1 MGRNFVSCAAA
12 LYAGLSS
19 VAALTPE
26 GMISANRY
34 GDAVP
39 NPTGDFALL
48 TVNKYSFEKRKS
60 TTKWAKL
67 DLKTGNISDWE
78 GDTGVSEFVFI
89 GPSSSS
95 ILYVNGSNAQDDG
108 GVSLYFGDALA
119 IRDAK
124 LVASIPAPLSG
135 LKAALTPSGDI
146 NFLLSGQAYPNGTAY
161 NEKLATKP
169 ASAARIYT
177 SLYPRL
183 WDHWLTPQKNA
194 VFGGVLKK
202 GAAPS
207 NGTYATGSSYSFDG
221 KLTNYVT
228 GICNATCAESP
239 VDNEGDETDYDLAPD
254 GSKLVFRSKD
264 IDLPLSNYTS
274 TPLYLVPFTGTSE
287 DAVLLNP
294 RGAAPYT
301 DAQGYS
307 TTPKFSPKGDKIAYF
322 QQNGIN
328 YESDRRILYIANPDA
343 KNAEITKLAGKWD
356 RSPASLAWA
365 KDGQTLF
372 VQASDLGR
380 DRIFSVP
387 TTAKDD
393 FVPKNITDEG
403 TPAGFHVIP
412 SGILVSDSKIWSSR
426 DIYTVSTTGEP
437 LKTYFQANKV
447 DPELAGLGPEDVSEF
462 YYSSNSSEIKQQ
474 AWVVYPEGFDKTK
487 KYPLA
492 FLVHGGPQGSWAN
505 SFSLRWNLKTWA
517 DQGYVVVA
525 PNPTASFGWGQNLTD
540 AIAGKW
546 GSYPY
551 WDLVHAWKYVN
562 ETLDYVDTSRGI
574 EAGASFGGYMT
585 NWIAGQEMGQW
596 FKALVTHDGVTQTL
610 GAYNSDE
617 LWFMDHD
624 YLGPYNSSGMVPGS
638 PYYDWNPLLYSD
650 RWSTPHFVVH
660 NELDYRLPVSEGILM
675 FNMLQTKGIPS
686 KFLSFP
692 DEDHLTLKPE
702 NSRVWHNEIF
712 KWINF
717 YSGISNA
724 TSPN

>member
-1 MGRNFVSCAAA
+1 MGRGFLSCALA

-19 VAALTPE
+19 VTALTPE

-34 GDAVP
+34 GDAIP
-39 NPTGDFALL
+39 NPTGEFALF
-48 TVNKYSFEKRKS
+48 TVSKYSFENHTS
-60 TTKWAKL
+60 STKWAKL
-67 DLKTGNISDWE
+67 DLKTGAISDWE
-78 GDTGVSEFVFI
+78 GDESISEFLFI

-95 ILYVNGSNAQDDG
+95 ILYVNGTNAEDDG
-108 GVSLYFGDALA
+108 GVSLYFGDALK
-119 IRDAK
+119 IGDAK

-135 LKAALTPSGDI
+135 LKAALTSSGDI
-146 NFLLSGQAYPNGTAY
+146 NFLLSGLAYPNGTAY
-161 NEKLATKP
+161 NENLATKP
-169 ASAARIYT
+169 ASAGRIYT

-183 WDHWLTPQKNA
+183 WDHWLTPQKYA
-194 VFGGVLKK
+194 VFGGTLKSD
-202 GAAPS
+202 AASS
-207 NGTYATGSSYSFDG
+207 NGTYGTGSRFSFDG

-228 GICNATCAESP
+228 GICNVTCAESP
-239 VDNEGDETDYDLAPD
+239 VDTEGDESDYDLAPD

-294 RGAAPYT
+294 RGAPPYT
-301 DAQGYS
+301 DAEGYS
-307 TTPKFSPKGDKIAYF
+307 TVPKFSPKGDKIAYF

-328 YESDRRILYIANPDA
+328 YESDRKILYIANSDA

-356 RSPASLAWA
+356 RSPATLAWA
-365 KDGQTLF
+365 KDGQTVF
-372 VQASDLGR
+372 VQANDLGR
-380 DRIFSVP
+380 DRIFPIP
-387 TTAKDD
+387 TTADDD

-403 TPAGFHVIP
+403 TPSGFHVIP
-412 SGILVSDSKIWSSR
+412 DGLIVSDSKIWSSR
-426 DIYTVSTTGEP
+426 DIYTVSATGEP

-447 DPELAGLGPEDVSEF
+447 DPELAGLGPEDVTEF
-462 YYSSNSSEIKQQ
+462 YYATNSSEIKQQ
-474 AWVVYPEGFDKTK
+474 SWVVYPEGFDKTK

-505 SFSLRWNLKTWA
+505 SWSTRWNLKTWA

-525 PNPTASFGWGQNLTD
+525 PNPTASQGWGQNLTD
-540 AIAGKW
+540 AIAGNW

-562 ETLDYVDTSRGI
+562 ETLDFVDTTRGI

-596 FKALVTHDGVTQTL
+596 FKALMTHDGVTQTL
-610 GAYNSDE
+610 GAYDSDE
-617 LWFMDHD
+617 LWFMNHD
-624 YLGPYNSSGMVPGS
+624 YQGPYNSTGMVPGS

-650 RWSTPHFVVH
+650 NWSTPHFVVH
-660 NELDYRLPVSEGILM
+660 NELDYRLPISEGILL
-675 FNMLQTKGIPS
+675 FNMLQVKGIPS

-692 DEDHLTLKPE
+692 DENHLTLKPE
-702 NSRVWHNEIF
+702 NSLVWHTEIF

-717 YSGISNA
+717 YSGVSNA
-724 TSPN
+724 TSPF

>member
-1 MGRNFVSCAAA
+1 MGRGFVSCALA

-34 GDAVP
+34 GDAIP
-39 NPTGDFALL
+39 NPTGEFALL
-48 TVNKYSFEKRKS
+48 TISKYSFENHTS
-60 TTKWAKL
+60 SSKWAKL
-67 DLKTGNISDWE
+67 DLKTGEISDWE
-78 GDTGVSEFVFI
+78 GDESISEFVFI
-89 GPSSSS
+89 GPTSSS
-95 ILYVNGSNAQDDG
+95 ILYLNSTNAEDDG
-108 GVSLYFGDALA
+108 GVSLYAGDALA
-119 IRDAK
+119 IGDAK

-135 LKAALTPSGDI
+135 LKAASTSSGDI
-146 NFLLSGQAYPNGTAY
+146 NFLLSGLAYPNGTAY
-161 NEKLATKP
+161 NEKFATKP
-169 ASAARIYT
+169 ASAGRIYT
-177 SLYPRL
+177 SIYPRL
-183 WDHWLTPQKNA
+183 WDHWLTPQKYA
-194 VFGGVLKK
+194 VFGGTLKSI
-202 GAAPS
+202 APS
-207 NGTYATGSSYSFDG
+207 NGTYSIGNSFSFDG

-228 GICNATCAESP
+228 GICNVTCAESP
-239 VDNEGDETDYDLAPD
+239 VDTEGDAGDYDLAPD

-274 TPLYLVPFTGTSE
+274 TPLYLVPFTGSSE

-294 RGAAPYT
+294 RGAPPYT
-301 DAQGYS
+301 DAEGYS
-307 TTPKFSPKGDKIAYF
+307 TSPKFSPKGDKIAYF

-356 RSPASLAWA
+356 RSPASLEWA
-365 KDGQTLF
+365 KDGQTVF

-380 DRIFSVP
+380 DRIFSIP
-387 TTAKDD
+387 TTANDD

-403 TPAGFHVIP
+403 TPTGFHIIP
-412 SGILVSDSKIWSSR
+412 DGLIVSDSKIWSSR

-447 DPELAGLGPEDVSEF
+447 DPELVGLGPEDVSEF
-462 YYSSNSSEIKQQ
+462 YYSTNSSEIKQQ
-474 AWVVYPEGFDKTK
+474 AWIVYPEGFDKTK

-492 FLVHGGPQGSWAN
+492 FLVHGGPQGSWA
-505 SFSLRWNLKTWA
+505 SSWSLRWNLKTWA

-562 ETLDYVDTSRGI
+562 ETLDYVDTTRGI

-596 FKALVTHDGVTQTL
+596 FKSLVTHDGVTQTL

-617 LWFMDHD
+617 LWFMNHD
-624 YLGPYNSSGMVPGS
+624 YLGPYNASGMVPGS

-660 NELDYRLPVSEGILM
+660 NELDYRLPISEGILL

-702 NSRVWHNEIF
+702 NSLVWHTEIF

-724 TSPN
+724 TSPF